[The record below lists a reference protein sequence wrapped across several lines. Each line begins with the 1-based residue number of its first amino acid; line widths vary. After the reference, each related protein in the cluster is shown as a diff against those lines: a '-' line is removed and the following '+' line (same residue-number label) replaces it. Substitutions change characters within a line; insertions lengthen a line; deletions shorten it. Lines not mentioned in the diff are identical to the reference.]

1 MEPVNKLG
9 SKNIYGTSVKPT
21 AKQGNSESFK
31 MVQTDLLLKGTGQYG
46 KWLGLRQKNVG
57 KAEKLAEFILKRHDL
72 IDDAKA
78 GKSVDIDTFDSLT
91 REIKKY
97 GILLFN
103 GRQMKNVG
111 YKWAENIKEKI
122 IPPAVKEPVPAGID
136 VPKEAVN
143 KEAVNKEAAGPGEV
157 NSVNQFFEDE
167 NELILEVK
175 YKDSILSQGILAE
188 NKNGKILYPIRSI
201 AGILHTE
208 LKKEGQ
214 GIYSGKTYGNEKVKF
229 DFNRGEI
236 QRGKEVFLFSKDEF
250 LNKDGEDYISSKVF
264 KNIYGSDLKLNYSEM
279 QVELQT
285 DKSFPVIEEIER
297 SNRRVF
303 SQNRNRFNP
312 DYPEIDQSYSMYRDP
327 IVDFQTNYGWNSNE
341 DDNPD
346 YDYSIRARG
355 ELLKSGVSLYAKGNE
370 DESPDRIELT
380 AERVNP
386 KKESPF
392 DPTRVAVG
400 DIRHDGFSVFGSTGT
415 EKGIR
420 IESKNLNRTADF
432 DSTDFRGNL
441 ASGWDIELYRGNI
454 LIGKQNSNETG
465 QFEFDDVPLFFG
477 ENKFKLVYYGPFGEK
492 REEEKVIRIDS
503 SLEKPGELSYD
514 FSISKKSEDTI
525 SFKDELN
532 PKDYGSPRI
541 SANFSTGLG
550 NKFGLQGGFRSEEID
565 EKRHNYL
572 SMGFRGSLSGVLM
585 SNDFAVDSAGGQA
598 LNFSAQT
605 RVKDINV
612 RVKETLYNDFE
623 KDSNSDR
630 VKSNS
635 ELSLAGVFFESSK
648 FPISW
653 SMDESYT
660 SREDSFSNSFRL
672 RQGLSIDRFSLYN
685 STAWNNN
692 SFSTNND
699 VSGNLDFYKKIDK
712 GEITIS
718 SSYDVLPK
726 TRIKQ
731 ISVSGDREIGS
742 KSNFGIGV
750 SQDFEAGKTGFNASL
765 GYDNGKIKMSP
776 SLSIDTEG
784 DFKIFTSVGVSAG
797 KDPHTEK
804 YDMDSSARSHYGEVS
819 ALVYNDENNNG
830 KKDTGEKPLS
840 DIRLESTGTGLY
852 AETDENG
859 IAVLKGL
866 SPNRK
871 QNIHINEDYIED
883 PFLISS
889 KEGVGFHPRSGR
901 IEKVEFPL
909 FSSGEIS
916 GTVFS
921 FNENGEKNILAYE
934 KINVVSKDGK
944 INKEIYSEFDG
955 YYSLDRLPPGEY
967 QLLSGNGGDVYEY
980 RENISVKTSDVNSK
994 DIIMVKKE
1002 VEIEPEKSLKK
1013 PLYSKLLFNEENIEI
1028 KNPVNNFSPME
1039 RIPDKTIL
1047 FYEDGSW
1054 LFGNENQDGYGV
1066 HVASF
1071 DNAGSAREFIEQ
1083 TNEKLDEKLVIKKT
1097 QSGDKDWYRVICGN
1111 YEKRDLAEG
1120 SLDKIYAVTGYTSIL
1135 NYS

>member
-1 MEPVNKLG
+1 M
-9 SKNIYGTSVKPT
+9 
-21 AKQGNSESFK
+21 
-31 MVQTDLLLKGTGQYG
+31 
-46 KWLGLRQKNVG
+46 
-57 KAEKLAEFILKRHDL
+57 
-72 IDDAKA
+72 
-78 GKSVDIDTFDSLT
+78 
-91 REIKKY
+91 
-97 GILLFN
+97 
-103 GRQMKNVG
+103 
-111 YKWAENIKEKI
+111 
-122 IPPAVKEPVPAGID
+122 
-136 VPKEAVN
+136 
-143 KEAVNKEAAGPGEV
+143 
-157 NSVNQFFEDE
+157 
-167 NELILEVK
+167 K
-175 YKDSILSQGILAE
+175 YKNYILSQGILAE
-188 NKNGKILYPIRSI
+188 NKNGKILYPIKSI

-208 LKKEGQ
+208 LKKEGP
-214 GIYSGKTYGNEKVKF
+214 GIYSGQTYGNEKVKF

-236 QRGKEVFLFSKDEF
+236 QRGKEVFLFSKDDF

-264 KNIYGSDLKLNYSEM
+264 NNIYGSDLKLNYSEM
-279 QVELQT
+279 QVELET

-355 ELLKSGVSLYAKGNE
+355 ELLKSGVSLYVKGNE
-370 DESPDRIELT
+370 DDNPDRIELT

-392 DPTRVAVG
+392 DPTRIAIG
-400 DIRHDGFSVFGSTGT
+400 DIRHDGFSVFGTSGT
-415 EKGIR
+415 EKGLR
-420 IESKNLNRTADF
+420 VESKNLNRTADF

-441 ASGWDIELYRGNI
+441 ASGWDIELYRGNV

-503 SLEKPGELSYD
+503 TMEKPGEVSYD

-525 SFKDELN
+525 SFKDQLN

-541 SANFSTGLG
+541 SANFSTGLAKNLG
-550 NKFGLQGGFRSEEID
+550 FQGGVRSEEID
-565 EKRHNYL
+565 DKRHNYL

-585 SNDFAVDSAGGQA
+585 SSDVVGDSEGGQA

-605 RVKDINV
+605 RIKDINV
-612 RVKETLYNDFE
+612 RVKETLYNNFE
-623 KDSNSDR
+623 KDISDNIR
-630 VKSNS
+630 SKS
-635 ELSLAGVFFESSK
+635 EISLAGVSFENSK

-653 SMDESYT
+653 SLDQAYT
-660 SREDSFSNSFRL
+660 LRENSFSNALRL
-672 RQGLSIDRFSLYN
+672 REGISKGDMSIYNSNNWLNNSYNADNDVAGSLNVYKYYDNGDVKLTANYKVIPESKIKNLSI
-685 STAWNNN
+685 
-692 SFSTNND
+692 
-699 VSGNLDFYKKIDK
+699 
-712 GEITIS
+712 
-718 SSYDVLPK
+718 
-726 TRIKQ
+726 
-731 ISVSGDREIGS
+731 SGDRVIDE
-742 KSNFGIGV
+742 KLNVEVGV
-750 SQDFEAGKTGFNASL
+750 KYDFEDGKTGLNASL
-765 GYDNGKIKMSP
+765 GYDNGKFKVSP
-776 SLSIDTEG
+776 SIDVDTDGDYKFYTSI
-784 DFKIFTSVGVSAG
+784 GVSAG

-804 YDMDSSARSHYGEVS
+804 HDMDSSARSHYGEVS
-819 ALVYNDENNNG
+819 ALVYDDENNNG
-830 KKDTGEKPLS
+830 QKDIGEKPLS
-840 DIRLESTGTGLY
+840 DIRLESTGTGLF
-852 AETDENG
+852 AETNKDG

-871 QNIHINEDYIED
+871 QNIQINEDYIED

-889 KEGVGFHPRSGR
+889 KEGVGFHPRAGR

-909 FSSGEIS
+909 FRSGEIS

-934 KINVVSKDGK
+934 KINIVSKDGK
-944 INKEIYSEFDG
+944 INKEVYSEFDG
-955 YYSLDRLPPGEY
+955 YYYLDRLPPGEY

-980 RENISVKTSDVNSK
+980 RENIDVKTSDVNSK

-1002 VEIEPEKSLKK
+1002 TFEEAEKSLKK

-1028 KNPVNNFSPME
+1028 KNPANNFSPME

-1047 FYEDGSW
+1047 FYEDGNW

-1071 DNAGSAREFIEQ
+1071 DNAGSAREYIEK

-1135 NYS
+1135 NYG